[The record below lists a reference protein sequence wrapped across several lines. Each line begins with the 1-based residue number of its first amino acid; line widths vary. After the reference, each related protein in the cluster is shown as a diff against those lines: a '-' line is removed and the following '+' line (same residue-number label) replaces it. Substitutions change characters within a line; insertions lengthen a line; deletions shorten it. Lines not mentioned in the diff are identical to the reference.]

1 MERTGR
7 PVPRWLAAV
16 LAFALVGGLAL
27 LLWSARSGS
36 TRPAPQ
42 APVTPMAG
50 GIAPSD
56 PGTTARGAREYRCR
70 IRNDTGLG
78 LDHVR
83 LVPRT
88 GAGVT
93 FGSLAADAV
102 TGYRTVGYAEDLATI
117 VATSD
122 GQRYEFR
129 QARYI
134 GEAEWQPS
142 DYTYVLGLDRQGRP
156 VFTFSGWG

>member
-1 MERTGR
+1 M
-7 PVPRWLAAV
+7 PRWLAAV

-27 LLWSARSGS
+27 LVCSARSGG

-42 APVTPMAG
+42 APVTSAVG
-50 GIAPSD
+50 GIVPAD

-70 IRNDTGLG
+70 IRNDTGLA
-78 LDHVR
+78 LDGVR

-88 GAGVT
+88 GAGAE
-93 FGSLAADAV
+93 FGSLAAGAV
-102 TGYRTVGYAEDLATI
+102 TDYRTVGYAEDRATI
-117 VATSD
+117 VATAGD
-122 GQRYEFR
+122 RRYEFR

-134 GEAEWQPS
+134 GEAEWKPF